1 MWSTLDSF
9 IQTISDQVFIFPG
22 NEIYLAALLQHV
34 AISQRE
40 YLIGNKLRLVWF
52 DFLFSRCE
60 CQSVSSP
67 LLWFFLS
74 VMGNYLNDSNFYCTV
89 TEHHAWNTRS
99 KGR

>member
-40 YLIGNKLRLVWF
+40 YLIGNKLRLV
-52 DFLFSRCE
+52 L
-60 CQSVSSP
+60 V
-67 LLWFFLS
+67 
-74 VMGNYLNDSNFYCTV
+74 
-89 TEHHAWNTRS
+89 
-99 KGR
+99 